1 LYALW
6 FKIKEHEVADPKMR
20 NLEYALYAIFLVY
33 LYKFFDVIFILLG
46 ASDYADFV
54 IPETFMPLGILILT
68 LHFLLLALT
77 LLAFKYRKE
86 LVGSYNFDEINGQ
99 IDSWE

>member
-1 LYALW
+1 
-6 FKIKEHEVADPKMR
+6 MR
-20 NLEYALYAIFLVY
+20 NLEYALYAIFFVY

-68 LHFLLLALT
+68 LHFLLLILT
-77 LLAFKYRKE
+77 ILAFKYRKE